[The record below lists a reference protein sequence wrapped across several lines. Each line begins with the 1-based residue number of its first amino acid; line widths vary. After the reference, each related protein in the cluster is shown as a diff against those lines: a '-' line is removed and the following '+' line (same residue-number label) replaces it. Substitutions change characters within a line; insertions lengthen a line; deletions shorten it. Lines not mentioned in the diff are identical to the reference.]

1 MLKLSR
7 LLFASAEEDVFIDRI
22 EPSKDQRDLL
32 FAAKNDIRDYLRPRI
47 RAATV
52 AVLGMDKAVTPR
64 FRTQGS
70 WSYKT
75 CVQPA
80 WNPPQEM
87 DWDFGVYLPVTVW
100 VDGGPPHAMAKLY
113 FELVEHLLADL
124 CKEKGW
130 TLYTGKDT
138 CSRVQINSLAHI
150 DIPLY
155 AAPEDQF
162 LQIMEKAALTA
173 SITRDA
179 REALVANFED
189 VELAQQQWEDM
200 VDIMMATRSGEWK
213 SSDPEAVSKWF
224 LDRVLEHTEQLRRV
238 CRYLKA
244 WRDLH
249 WKNGDGP
256 TSVCIMIAVAQA
268 FERHPNRDDLA
279 LENAAR
285 TLAKAL
291 KADVREVAIDGGCED
306 FNKRLDTTQRED
318 AASKAEQ
325 LANQLRSAR
334 FKATYLIGDAIDLVR
349 AQLGGRIPY
358 RPELVEPDGGED
370 AVRLVGADRVSRP
383 VVKSTSAG

>member
-1 MLKLSR
+1 MLKLNR
-7 LLFASAEEDVFIDRI
+7 LLFASAEDDVFIDRI
-22 EPSKDQRDLL
+22 EPSKEQRALL
-32 FAAKNDIRDYLRPRI
+32 VAAKNDIRDYLRPRI

-52 AVLGMDKAVTPR
+52 TLLGMDKAVTPR

-70 WSYKT
+70 WSYRT

-113 FELVEHLLADL
+113 FELVERLLVDL
-124 CKEKGW
+124 CKERAW

-138 CSRVQINSLAHI
+138 CSRVQLNGWAHI

-155 AAPEDQF
+155 AAPEEQF
-162 LQIMEKAALTA
+162 VQIMEKAFAGVIGQDT
-173 SITRDA
+173 
-179 REALVANFED
+179 REALVANFDD
-189 VELAQQQWEDM
+189 VELPQQQWEDM
-200 VDIMMATRSGEWK
+200 VDIMMATRRGEWK
-213 SSDPEAVSKWF
+213 ASDPEAVSKWF
-224 LDRVLEHTEQLRRV
+224 LDRILEHTEQLRRV

-249 WKNGDGP
+249 WKSGDGP
-256 TSVCIMIAVAQA
+256 TSVCIMIAVAQT
-268 FERHPNRDDLA
+268 FERHLGRDDLA

-285 TLAKAL
+285 TLAAAL
-291 KADVREVAIDGGCED
+291 KGDVREVAIDGGIDD
-306 FNKRLDTTQRED
+306 FNRRLNATQRED
-318 AASKAEQ
+318 AAAKAET

-334 FKATYLIGDAIDLVR
+334 FKATYLIGDAIDLLR

-358 RPELVEPDGGED
+358 RPELVEADGGED
-370 AVRLVGADRVSRP
+370 AVRLVSADRVSRP
-383 VVKSTSAG
+383 AVKSTSAG

>member
-1 MLKLSR
+1 MLKLNR
-7 LLFASAEEDVFIDRI
+7 LLFASAEDDVFIDRI
-22 EPSKDQRDLL
+22 EPSKEQRALL

-52 AVLGMDKAVTPR
+52 TLLGMDKAVTPR

-70 WSYKT
+70 WSYRT

-113 FELVEHLLADL
+113 FELVERLLVDL

-138 CSRVQINSLAHI
+138 CSRVQLNSWAHI

-155 AAPEDQF
+155 AAPEEQF
-162 LQIMEKAALTA
+162 NQIMEKALAGVIAQDT
-173 SITRDA
+173 
-179 REALVANFED
+179 REALVANFDD
-189 VELAQQQWEDM
+189 VDLPQQQWEDM
-200 VDIMMATRSGEWK
+200 VDIMMATRVGEWK
-213 SSDPEAVSKWF
+213 ASDPEAVSKWF

-249 WKNGDGP
+249 WKSGDGP

-268 FERHPNRDDLA
+268 FERNTDRDDLA
-279 LENAAR
+279 LESAAR
-285 TLAKAL
+285 TLATAL
-291 KADVREVAIDGGCED
+291 KGDVREVAIDGGIDD
-306 FNKRLDTTQRED
+306 FNRRLNATQRED
-318 AASKAEQ
+318 AAAKAET

-334 FKATYLIGDAIDLVR
+334 FKATYLIGDAIDLLR

-358 RPELVEPDGGED
+358 RPELVEADGGED
-370 AVRLVGADRVSRP
+370 AVRLVSADRVSRP
-383 VVKSTSAG
+383 AVKSTSAG

>member
-1 MLKLSR
+1 MLKLNR
-7 LLFASAEEDVFIDRI
+7 LLFASAEDDVFIDRI
-22 EPSKDQRDLL
+22 EPSKEQRDLL
-32 FAAKNDIRDYLRPRI
+32 FAAKNDIRDFLRPRI

-52 AVLGMDKAVTPR
+52 TVLGMDKAVTPR

-87 DWDFGVYLPVTVW
+87 DWDFGLYLPVSAW
-100 VDGGPPHAMAKLY
+100 AEGGPPHAMAKLY
-113 FELVEHLLADL
+113 FELVEGLLVDL
-124 CKEKGW
+124 CKAKGW

-138 CSRVQINSLAHI
+138 CIRVQLNSWAHV

-162 LQIMEKAALTA
+162 VQILEKSALAAA
-173 SITRDA
+173 ITRD
-179 REALVANFED
+179 ALVANFDD

-200 VDIMMATRSGEWK
+200 VDIMLATRGGEWK
-213 SSDPEAVSKWF
+213 ASDPEAVSKWF
-224 LDRVLEHTEQLRRV
+224 LDRVLEYTEQVRRV

-249 WKNGDGP
+249 WKQGDGP
-256 TSVCIMIAVAQA
+256 TSVCIMIAVAQS
-268 FERHPNRDDLA
+268 FERNHGRDDLA
-279 LENAAR
+279 LESAAR
-285 TLAKAL
+285 SLAKAL
-291 KADVREVAIDGGCED
+291 KLDVREIAIDGGSED
-306 FNKRLDTTQRED
+306 FNKRLDATQRED
-318 AASKAEQ
+318 ASSKAET

-334 FKATYLIGDAIDLVR
+334 FKATYLVGDAIDLVR

-358 RPELVEPDGGED
+358 RPDLVEPDGGED

-383 VVKSTSAG
+383 AVKSTSAG